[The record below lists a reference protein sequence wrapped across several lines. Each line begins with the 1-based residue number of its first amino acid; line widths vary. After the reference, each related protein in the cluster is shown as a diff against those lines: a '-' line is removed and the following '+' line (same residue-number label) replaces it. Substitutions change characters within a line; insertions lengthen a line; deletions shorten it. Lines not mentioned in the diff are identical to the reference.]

1 MLEAENITVGYG
13 QRVVLSGL
21 SLAIEPGRVTAF
33 IGPNG
38 SGKSTLLRCL
48 AGALRPSKG
57 SIMLGGSNLYHMA
70 ARQSARL
77 ITYVP
82 QETPMP
88 FAFTVAE
95 LVSLAMASGG
105 DETVT
110 ENTASEVMSVLDLE
124 PLAHSALNT
133 LSGGEQQ
140 RATIARGLTQRTDCL
155 LLDEPTAHLDL
166 RYQAALFGLLR
177 KRCRESG
184 ATIVVVLHDLALAA
198 RHADRVILLYQGRVA
213 GAGPVAEVFTE
224 VLLQSV
230 YGVPLAIRW
239 ENERVTS
246 VAPSGD

>member
-1 MLEAENITVGYG
+1 
-13 QRVVLSGL
+13 
-21 SLAIEPGRVTAF
+21 
-33 IGPNG
+33 
-38 SGKSTLLRCL
+38 
-48 AGALRPSKG
+48 
-57 SIMLGGSNLYHMA
+57 
-70 ARQSARL
+70 
-77 ITYVP
+77 
-82 QETPMP
+82 MP

-95 LVSLAMASGG
+95 LVSLAMASWG
-105 DETVT
+105 DEAVT

-140 RATIARGLTQRTDCL
+140 RATIARGLTQRTGCL

-198 RHADRVILLYQGRVA
+198 RYADRVILLHQGRVA

-224 VLLQSV
+224 ALLQSV